1 MFTALFLCISLNCI
15 QYIHRQKVW
24 SLKLES
30 ANRAGWSWMGTGNA
44 DESTSMT
51 LRAKMA
57 NAYGAEEP
65 HEAVACRMA

>member
-1 MFTALFLCISLNCI
+1 M
-15 QYIHRQKVW
+15 V
-24 SLKLES
+24 
-30 ANRAGWSWMGTGNA
+30 WMGTGNA

-65 HEAVACRMA
+65 REAVACRMA